1 MSQVPIRKSYDF
13 KSVGRLDP
21 EFRSSL
27 TDTAADVPIG
37 FKTPIQLS
45 TSGHSGPFA
54 MRTDLAAQIKDNFR
68 NMISTNHGDRL
79 MLSDFGANLEELAFE
94 LGSENTDVLAI
105 NRIRRTTEK
114 YMPFIQLQT
123 FEPFKRVDGAAAGL
137 AVVGVRVIYSIPSL
151 RVREQAVEV
160 IIYTAG

>member
-13 KSVGRLDP
+13 KSVGRLEP

-27 TDTAADVPIG
+27 IDTTESVPIG
-37 FKTPIQLS
+37 FKTPLEMASIA
-45 TSGHSGPFA
+45 TGGPFR

-68 NMISTNHGDRL
+68 NMIATNHGDRL
-79 MLSDFGANLEELAFE
+79 MLHDFGANLAELAFE
-94 LGSENTDVLAI
+94 LGAENTDIMAI

-114 YMPFIQLQT
+114 YMPFVQLQT
-123 FEPFKRVDGAAAGL
+123 FEPIKRTNEATNGV
-137 AVVGVRVIYSIPSL
+137 AVVGVRVIYSVPSL